1 MPLSSL
7 SIIKSSRDST
17 NPSYL
22 ATFLKEEISRFARI
36 KELMARKLKGTH
48 PLKYIKKKTRK
59 LLQRNE
65 KFEKLNC

>member
-22 ATFLKEEISRFARI
+22 ATFLKEEFSRFARI

-48 PLKYIKKKTRK
+48 PLKYIKKKK
-59 LLQRNE
+59 AASFCKEMKSLKN
-65 KFEKLNC
+65 